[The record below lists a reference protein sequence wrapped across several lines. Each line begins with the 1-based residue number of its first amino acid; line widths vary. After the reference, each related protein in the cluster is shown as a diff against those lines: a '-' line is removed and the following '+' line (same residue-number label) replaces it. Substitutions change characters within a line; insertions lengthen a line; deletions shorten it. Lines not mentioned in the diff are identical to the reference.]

1 MGCHTWFYRKIER
14 TQEEA
19 KQNCLQYLKHSRN
32 LGWKI
37 YKNPNGYAGIDWQVS
52 KEEQLRYIHLLNR
65 QIRMVSNNLC
75 QKAVWNKQN
84 DKDLVEYFEG
94 KGLYIEDTG
103 FHDVFRK
110 YGYPEDQLL
119 SLEETLNYI
128 NNPLNECVIDDKTL
142 DRLNEFWVKYP
153 DGMIEFG

>member
-19 KQNCLQYLKHSRN
+19 KQSCIEYLKYARN
-32 LGWKI
+32 LAWKI
-37 YKNPNGYAGIDWQVS
+37 HRKPNGYFGIDWNS
-52 KEEQLRYIHLLNR
+52 TKEEQLRYVRLLNR

-84 DKDLVEYFEG
+84 DEDLVEYFEG

-103 FHDVFRK
+103 FHDLFRK
-110 YGYPEDQLL
+110 YDYP
-119 SLEETLNYI
+119 
-128 NNPLNECVIDDKTL
+128 DDVLFSIKDTL
-142 DRLNEFWVKYP
+142 DYIKNKENDCTVYENTIERLNEFWSKYP
-153 DGMIEFG
+153 DGAILFG

>member
-19 KQNCLQYLKHSRN
+19 KQSCVKYLKNARN
-32 LGWKI
+32 LAWKI
-37 YKNPNGYAGIDWQVS
+37 HRKPNNYCGIEWNTT
-52 KEEQLRYIHLLNR
+52 KEEQLNQINCLNR

-75 QKAVWNKQN
+75 KKAVWNNQN
-84 DKDLVEYFEG
+84 DEDLVKYFED

-110 YGYPEDQLL
+110 YGYPDDVLF
-119 SLEETLNYI
+119 SIKETLDYI
-128 NNPLNECVIDDKTL
+128 QNKENDCTVYENTIE
-142 DRLNEFWVKYP
+142 RLNEFWSKYP
-153 DGMIEFG
+153 NGAISFG